1 MARTRVALVVLTLAA
16 ALPSCR
22 SAPSRP
28 PALEPTGPTP
38 TVPPVDQTPP
48 PVNPEDPLAVAL
60 VTQPFTV
67 AAWAE
72 PAKLP
77 PLGGQCQIIVRV
89 LKRGG
94 TPLPG
99 VEVRLMASKGTLY
112 SAGRILVTDAS
123 GKTRDRLTAR
133 AGATITLNAG
143 GTRYRFEVPL
153 AEPLPLPE

>member
-1 MARTRVALVVLTLAA
+1 VAPFFRLSACALVALVLVAA
-16 ALPSCR
+16 IPACR

-28 PALEPTGPTP
+28 PADPTAPSSP
-38 TVPPVDQTPP
+38 ELLPP
-48 PVNPEDPLAVAL
+48 PRSDDPLAVTPIAE
-60 VTQPFTV
+60 PFTV

-89 LKRGG
+89 MKRGG
-94 TPLPG
+94 APLAR
-99 VEVRLMASKGTLY
+99 VEVRLHASKGTLY
-112 SAGRILVTDAS
+112 SAGRTLFTDAT

-133 AGATITLNAG
+133 EGSTITLNAG

-153 AEPLPLPE
+153 TDPLPLPQ

>member
-1 MARTRVALVVLTLAA
+1 LRRQLVAFALAA
-16 ALPSCR
+16 TLPACQ
-22 SAPSRP
+22 SAPARP
-28 PALEPTGPTP
+28 PAEPTST
-38 TVPPVDQTPP
+38 TEPPVDQPP
-48 PVNPEDPLAVAL
+48 LPVSPEDPLAVAS
-60 VTQPFTV
+60 VAEPFTV

-94 TPLPG
+94 APLPG
-99 VEVRLMASKGTLY
+99 VEVRLSASKGTLY

-123 GKTRDRLTAR
+123 GKTRDRLSAR

-143 GTRYRFEVPL
+143 GTRYRFEVPV
-153 AEPLPLPE
+153 ADPLPLPE

>member
-1 MARTRVALVVLTLAA
+1 MPRTKRVALAVFVLAA
-16 ALPSCR
+16 ALPTCR
-22 SAPSRP
+22 SAPARP
-28 PALEPTGPTP
+28 PALEPTGTT
-38 TVPPVDQTPP
+38 TVPPVDQTPT
-48 PVNPEDPLAVAL
+48 VNPEDPLAVAP
-60 VTQPFTV
+60 VAEAFTV

-99 VEVRLMASKGTLY
+99 VEVRLQASKGTLY
-112 SAGRILVTDAS
+112 SAGRTLVTDAS
-123 GKTRDRLTAR
+123 GKTRDRLSAR
-133 AGATITLNAG
+133 VGATITLNAG